1 MVKKGEPGMWQHS
14 HLFRDRADAGR
25 QLADALVHHKDE
37 SPLVLALPR
46 GGVPV
51 GFEVAKHLDAQLDV
65 LLVRKIGVPGHEE
78 LALGAVVDGADP
90 QVVVNDNVMAMAAPP
105 AGYLEAAKAREL
117 KEIERRRHAYRGD
130 QPAIAVKDRVVIVV
144 DDGIATGATMRA
156 ALKGVRQAG
165 PARLVL
171 AVPVAPAETVEEL
184 KRECDEVVCL
194 QTPEPFY
201 AVGLHYADFGQTAD
215 EEVVNLLA
223 KAQRLEEGPHH
234 HPPGTRPAGEGDTW
248 PPVR

>member
-1 MVKKGEPGMWQHS
+1 MLQRDS
-14 HLFRDRADAGR
+14 FRNRADAGR
-25 QLADALVHHKDE
+25 HLAEALVHLKDD
-37 SPLVLALPR
+37 SPVVLALPR

-51 GFEVAKHLDAQLDV
+51 GFEVAKALDAQLDV

-90 QVVVNDNVMAMAAPP
+90 QVVINENVMAMAAPP
-105 AGYLEAAKAREL
+105 AGYLEAAKARQLE
-117 KEIERRRHAYRGD
+117 EIERRRHAYRGD
-130 QPAIAVKDRVVIVV
+130 QPPIAVKDRVVIVV
-144 DDGIATGATMRA
+144 DDGIATGATVRA

-171 AVPVAPAETVEEL
+171 AVPLAPGETIEEL
-184 KRECDEVVCL
+184 RSECDEVVCL
-194 QTPEPFY
+194 ETPEPFY
-201 AVGLHYADFGQTAD
+201 AVGLHYADFGQTTD

-234 HPPGTRPAGEGDTW
+234 HPPGTRPPPDGDTW
-248 PPVR
+248 PRPR